1 MKLIKGFKD
10 LSIRVKLLFA
20 YLLLVLIP
28 TLTLGISMSAINTQ
42 NVITTAKNN
51 MTNNSEILANGLE
64 TIFENENSN
73 LSLLINDFGYNQQ
86 LSDNLPKLADNDRA
100 AEENIRTAIYGSNG
114 NTGDSISGTIDYFKT
129 SDNALF
135 TIRIYTPYVTTQTFN
150 VLDPITENEQEIYN
164 YCKTNTGT
172 NYWSYNGTNIHAYR
186 ALVSFGASN
195 VEDIDVIGM
204 IGLELKPEFIAAPL
218 SSSTFLDNGYYFVD
232 TKGNVISHRVIANET
247 IEKEMTEGLS
257 NFTSSEYSDG
267 TEFSNNR
274 FVSKK
279 TLFNNW
285 VVFSYIDYESI
296 SGNIVANRTLALS
309 ITAISFI
316 ITTILAFFA
325 SKYIT
330 SKIVKLKKGA
340 EAIANGDYAYQIEEE
355 TKDEIGMVSSSFNI
369 MAAKVRKTLQDMID
383 TQDNISESFAEI
395 LESKSGQSGHHV
407 KRVAEYSAI
416 LAREMGYNEQ
426 DVHDIS
432 IASML
437 HDVGKIMVPN
447 SILDKPGR
455 LTDEEYAIMK
465 QHVAYGEAMLKGV
478 KGNIMQMGA
487 TIAGC
492 HHERWD
498 GKGYVKGLKGDQ
510 IPRIAQLVSVAD
522 VFDALVSLRS
532 YKPPWSFDDA
542 KNEIVRC
549 SGTQFSPEAVR
560 AFEKT
565 FDQLVEVA
573 KMYPDGHQE
582 ETKPE

>member
-1 MKLIKGFKD
+1 MKLKKIRD
-10 LSIRVKLLFA
+10 ISIRAKLLSA

-28 TLTLGISMSAINTQ
+28 TLALGISMSAINTQ
-42 NVITTAKNN
+42 NVISTAKNN
-51 MTNNSEILANGLE
+51 MENNSDILANGLE
-64 TIFENENSN
+64 TIIENENSN

-86 LSDNLPKLADNDRA
+86 LSDNLPKMGDNDLA
-100 AEENIRTAIYGSNG
+100 ATENVRSAIYGANG

-150 VLDPITENEQEIYN
+150 ILDPITENENDIYN
-164 YCKTNTGT
+164 FCKTNTGT
-172 NYWSYNGTNIHAYR
+172 NYWEYGGEYIHAYR

-204 IGLELKPEFIAAPL
+204 VALELKPEFIAAPL
-218 SSSTFLDNGYYFVD
+218 SSSTYLDNGYYFVD
-232 TKGNVISHRVIANET
+232 ENGSVISHRSIANEN

-257 NFTSSEYSDG
+257 IFSSDEYEDA
-267 TEFSNNR
+267 TEFKNNR
-274 FVSKK
+274 FVSKR
-279 TLFNNW
+279 TLSNQW
-285 VVFSYIDYESI
+285 VVFSYIDYETI
-296 SGNIVANRTLALS
+296 SANVIQNRILALS
-309 ITAISFI
+309 ITLLSFI

-325 SKYIT
+325 SKYLAN
-330 SKIVKLKKGA
+330 KIKKLKNGA
-340 EAIANGDYAYQIEEE
+340 EAIANGNYEYQITEES
-355 TKDEIGMVSSSFNI
+355 KDEIGAVSISFNV

-383 TQDNISESFAEI
+383 TQDAISESFAEI

-416 LAREMGYNEQ
+416 LAREMGYNER

-455 LTDEEYAIMK
+455 LTDEEYEIMK

-478 KGNIMQMGA
+478 KGTIMQMGA
-487 TIAGC
+487 VIAGC

-498 GKGYVKGLKGDQ
+498 GKGYVKGLKGNQ

-522 VFDALVSLRS
+522 VFDALVSARS
-532 YKPPWSFDDA
+532 YKPPWSFEDA

-549 SGTQFSPEAVR
+549 SGTQFSPEAVK
-560 AFEKT
+560 AFDKT
-565 FDQLVEVA
+565 FDQLVAVA
-573 KMYPDGHQE
+573 LKYPDGHQE
-582 ETKPE
+582 E